1 MTKMNIF
8 RLTVILSL
16 HSAIGCSYAA
26 DPAPAKMDPK
36 NQVTAE
42 TAQQTQSKAI
52 GAWQLNCT
60 SNKTNKTDKIN
71 KKDECIGILRITQQ
85 VEDPSEKD
93 PKKTAAKV
101 VLAWIIS
108 KASNGKLINSIET
121 PLGILIQPG
130 VHLILD
136 KTPSKTIAFT
146 SCGTQSCLASTEM
159 NEAFLKQAR
168 AATKVE
174 MKIQSPIGKAFA
186 YTFEPTGIKDLIKA
200 IE

>member
-1 MTKMNIF
+1 MTKINIL

-16 HSAIGCSYAA
+16 SSILGLTYAA
-26 DPAPAKMDPK
+26 DLTPAKIEPK
-36 NQVTAE
+36 TPVSAE
-42 TAQQTQSKAI
+42 PSQQTQNKAI
-52 GAWQLNCT
+52 GAWQLTCT
-60 SNKTNKTDKIN
+60 NNQASKTNK
-71 KKDECIGILRITQQ
+71 KDDCIGILRITQQ

-93 PKKTAAKV
+93 PKKTVAKI

-108 KASNGKLINSIET
+108 KAPSGKLMTSIET
-121 PLGILIQPG
+121 PLGVVIQPG
-130 VHLILD
+130 VQLVLD
-136 KTPSKTIAFT
+136 KSSPKTIAFT
-146 SCGTQSCLASTEM
+146 SCGTQSCSASTVM

-174 MKIQSPIGKAFA
+174 MKIQTPVGKAFA

>member
-1 MTKMNIF
+1 M
-8 RLTVILSL
+8 TVILSL
-16 HSAIGCSYAA
+16 SSVIGCSDAA
-26 DPAPAKMDPK
+26 DPVPAKIEPK
-36 NQVTAE
+36 PQVAAE
-42 TAQQTQSKAI
+42 TSQQTQSKAI

-60 SNKTNKTDKIN
+60 SNKTNKTDKTDKTNKIN

-93 PKKTAAKV
+93 PKKTAAQV

-108 KASNGKLINSIET
+108 KATNGKLITSIET

-130 VHLILD
+130 IHLILD
-136 KTPSKTIAFT
+136 KSPPKTIAFT

-186 YTFEPTGIKDLIKA
+186 YTFEPTGIKDVIKA